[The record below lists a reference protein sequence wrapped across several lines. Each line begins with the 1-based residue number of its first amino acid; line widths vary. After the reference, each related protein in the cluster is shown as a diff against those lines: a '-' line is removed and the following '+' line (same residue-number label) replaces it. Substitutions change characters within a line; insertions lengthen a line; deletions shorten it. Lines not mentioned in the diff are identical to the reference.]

1 MKLKYQF
8 VVREVAGEHIAVPFG
23 QSSRDLSAMIQLN
36 ETGAVIFGIL
46 NDGDVTADAIVAA
59 LQERYSIDEATAKQA
74 VDMYLEQLRSND
86 LLDEN

>member
-36 ETGAVIFGIL
+36 ETAALVFDML
-46 NDGDVTADAIVAA
+46 NKEDVAYEAIVAA
-59 LQERYSIDEATAKQA
+59 LQERYGIDEATAKQA
-74 VDMYLEQLRSND
+74 ADSLLDQLRASE